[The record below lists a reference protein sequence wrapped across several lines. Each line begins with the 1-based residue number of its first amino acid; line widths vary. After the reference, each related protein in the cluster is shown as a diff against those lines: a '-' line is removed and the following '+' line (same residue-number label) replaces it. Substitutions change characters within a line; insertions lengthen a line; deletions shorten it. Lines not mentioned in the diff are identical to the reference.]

1 MEIYGSAN
9 SGKLLIFLKMLAN
22 FPQKQGLYLFP
33 YFFLRAWRVY
43 LAIFIKEHGTEV
55 ERLILEL

>member
-9 SGKLLIFLKMLAN
+9 SGKLLIFLKILAN
-22 FPQKQGLYLFP
+22 FPQKQELYLFP

-43 LAIFIKEHGTEV
+43 MLSCFI
-55 ERLILEL
+55 LL

>member
-1 MEIYGSAN
+1 MEIYGNAN
-9 SGKLLIFLKMLAN
+9 SGKLLIFLKILAN

-43 LAIFIKEHGTEV
+43 MLSYFI
-55 ERLILEL
+55 LL